1 MLKILYTIPNF
12 NTAGSGRALLNIA
25 KGLDKNKFE
34 VHIACKIDEGEF
46 FKVVKDSG
54 IPVHV
59 FNYEAPMRPV
69 FQLLKQ
75 AWKISRKLKEIKPDI
90 IHSFHYSNNYG
101 EALSAKL
108 AGAKWVFTKKNMMWG
123 SDGANA

>member
-1 MLKILYTIPNF
+1 MLRILFTIPNF
-12 NTAGSGRALLNIA
+12 NTAGSGKALLNIA

-34 VHIACKIDEGEF
+34 VHIACKTDEGEY

-69 FQLLKQ
+69 SALVKQ
-75 AWKISRKLKEIKPDI
+75 GWKI
-90 IHSFHYSNNYG
+90 
-101 EALSAKL
+101 
-108 AGAKWVFTKKNMMWG
+108 
-123 SDGANA
+123 